1 MGRRRFTPEFR
12 LEAVGAV
19 ILQLE
24 QRRVGP

>member
-1 MGRRRFTPEFR
+1 MGRRSFTPEFR
-12 LEAVGAV
+12 LEAVDAV